1 MSNFTTSKHLKD
13 NYDNYYD
20 EDGES
25 EWRQLCALD
34 KADNITSLCESY
46 PHNSIL
52 EIGAG
57 EGSIL
62 KRLSELEFGKE
73 LYGLELSHTGVETIH
88 NKGISSLVE
97 CKEFDGYNI
106 PYEDK
111 KFDLVIMSHVIEHVE
126 YPRRLIYEASRVGN
140 VIFIEVP
147 LEDTI
152 RLTYDFVWDKVGHI
166 NFYSPKTIR
175 RLIQTCGLEVLNQ
188 KITHSSKEVY
198 KYSDGKAGIMKY
210 IIKEFILRA
219 APVLASK
226 IYTYH
231 SSIICKKT

>member
-1 MSNFTTSKHLKD
+1 MSNFITTSKHLK
-13 NYDNYYD
+13 
-20 EDGES
+20 
-25 EWRQLCALD
+25 
-34 KADNITSLCESY
+34 
-46 PHNSIL
+46 IL

-73 LYGLELSHTGVETIH
+73 LYGLELSHTGVETIN

-106 PYEDK
+106 PYEDN

-126 YPRRLIYEASRVGN
+126 YPRRLIQEASRVGN

-188 KITHSSKEVY
+188 KITHSSKDVY
-198 KYSDGKAGIMKY
+198 KYQYGNTGVIKY
-210 IIKEFILRA
+210 IIKEFLLRI
-219 APVLASK
+219 APRIASN

-231 SSIICKKT
+231 SSLICKNKSMNS